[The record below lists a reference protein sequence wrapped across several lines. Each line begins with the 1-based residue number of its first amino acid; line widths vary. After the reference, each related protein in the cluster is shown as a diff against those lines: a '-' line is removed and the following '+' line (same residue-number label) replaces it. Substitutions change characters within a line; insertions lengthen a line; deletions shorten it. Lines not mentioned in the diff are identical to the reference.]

1 MDEPPNY
8 PTLHNFNRGPEIIF
22 LRQQIMYLQKFTE
35 FVPSHST
42 YAIHYVIQ
50 MLVER
55 LTKLKL
61 NIN

>member
-8 PTLHNFNRGPEIIF
+8 PTLYNFNPGAEIIF

-35 FVPSHST
+35 IAPTHST

-55 LTKLKL
+55 ITKLKL